1 MIFLKL
7 EKEEQKI
14 EELDRE
20 WDCIVI
26 GGGCAGYTAALYLV
40 RYGLKTLVI
49 SKDVGGNLNEASIV
63 ENYPTIVSIK
73 GSELGELFK
82 NHAEKF
88 GAKTLID
95 EVVDVIIE
103 NEKFKIVTASGYE
116 FLSKAVIFSTGSRR
130 KKLGIAGENLGGVS
144 YCAECDAAF
153 FKDKVVGVVGGGNSA
168 FHDALVLSYYAKKV
182 YIIHRRDEFKAE
194 KYLIDSALQNPKI
207 EILTN
212 KVVKEIRGSKKV
224 EEVILE
230 DTKTKEVINL
240 KLDGL
245 FVAIGLEANSE
256 LARKIGVEVNEKG
269 EIIVD
274 EYMRTNV
281 KGVLAAGDVTNFWN
295 ELKLIITASALGA
308 VAAYS
313 AYNYIKHR
321 KWK

>member
-1 MIFLKL
+1 MILLKL

-14 EELDRE
+14 EELDKE

-49 SKDVGGNLNEASIV
+49 SKDIGGNLNEASIV
-63 ENYPTIVSIK
+63 ENYPTIISIK

-82 NHAEKF
+82 KHAENF

-103 NEKFKIVTASGYE
+103 NEKFKVVTASGYE
-116 FLSKAVIFSTGSRR
+116 FLSNAVIFSTGSRR
-130 KKLGIAGENLGGVS
+130 KKLGVKGENLNGVS

-212 KVVKEIRGSKKV
+212 KVVKDIRGSKKV
-224 EEVILE
+224 EEVVLE
-230 DTKTKEVINL
+230 DTKTKELMNL

-256 LARKIGVEVNEKG
+256 LAKKIGVEVNEKG

-295 ELKLIITASALGA
+295 ELKQIITASAQGA

-313 AYNYIKHR
+313 AYNYIKHG